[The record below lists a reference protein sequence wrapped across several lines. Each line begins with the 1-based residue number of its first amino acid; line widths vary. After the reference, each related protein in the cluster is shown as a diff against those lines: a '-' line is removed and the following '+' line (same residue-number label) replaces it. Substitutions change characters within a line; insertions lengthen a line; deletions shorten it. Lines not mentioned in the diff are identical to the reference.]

1 MPGMTR
7 LFYFVF
13 LCVCGIIFILRLSMD
28 SVSSHSDPFGI
39 GSDERMFILFYL
51 HCQYETLRRLSIFG
65 IETFARLKIT
75 SPAAFFSCH

>member
-39 GSDERMFILFYL
+39 GNDARMLIRFYL
-51 HCQYETLRRLSIFG
+51 LCRYGTLRRFSTFG
-65 IETFARLKIT
+65 IETFA
-75 SPAAFFSCH
+75 